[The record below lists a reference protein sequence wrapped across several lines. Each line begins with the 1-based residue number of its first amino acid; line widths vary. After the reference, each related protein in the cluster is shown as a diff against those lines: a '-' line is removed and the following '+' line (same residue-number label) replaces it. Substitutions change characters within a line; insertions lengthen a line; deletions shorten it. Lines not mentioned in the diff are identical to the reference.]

1 LALNWTRRRADEG
14 GVDPVKQKL
23 WSDLREVLAEVALAL
38 HFGRAPRTEA
48 FCASADEQSDNDAG
62 LCYFHLN

>member
-1 LALNWTRRRADEG
+1 M
-14 GVDPVKQKL
+14 DPVKQKL
-23 WSDLREVLAEVALAL
+23 WSDLRELLAEVASAL
-38 HFGRAPRTEA
+38 RGGRAPRPVA

>member
-1 LALNWTRRRADEG
+1 M
-14 GVDPVKQKL
+14 DPVKQKL
-23 WSDLREVLAEVALAL
+23 WSDLREVLADVALAL
-38 HFGRAPRTEA
+38 FVRRAPRAEA

>member
-1 LALNWTRRRADEG
+1 M
-14 GVDPVKQKL
+14 DPIKQKL

-38 HFGRAPRTEA
+38 HPGRAPRAET
-48 FCASADEQSDNDAG
+48 FCASSEQQSDNDAG